1 MENLQYK
8 ILLLRGQKILMGKF
22 WAKLH
27 GNGNELVINKTTIL
41 KKDFCFGN
49 RRRYNASFTPGPR
62 QTFESRGAGFE
73 TANETCFESSQI
85 TTSTPREKGTQ
96 ASETGTSPEFAMNP
110 KTMEAEISV
119 IRKPTYEKNKNNKK
133 GTQKVQNY
141 GYRQSGNN
149 QGNIIH
155 HSDRSRADEF
165 PVSYT
170 HLTLPTNREV

>member
-1 MENLQYK
+1 
-8 ILLLRGQKILMGKF
+8 
-22 WAKLH
+22 
-27 GNGNELVINKTTIL
+27 VINKTTIL

-165 PVSYT
+165 QGE
-170 HLTLPTNREV
+170 LTQDENEDGVTMYHTARSVTFDVESEKRKDEAKRQDTLV